1 MKVIFNDII
10 PIKGYIAMCLWPL
23 IFVLSKAKA
32 RYTDVTDNHERIH
45 AEQQKEM
52 LAVGLALAA
61 VLALLGCGW
70 WSLLAL
76 PLFLWWYGIEWLVGI
91 IRYRDKGVAYCAIRF
106 EREAYDHERDLQYLK
121 TRKRFAWLR

>member
-1 MKVIFNDII
+1 MRYVYNNFI
-10 PIKGYIAMCLWPL
+10 PFKGYVAMCIWPL
-23 IFVLSKAKA
+23 IFVRSKA
-32 RYTDVTDNHERIH
+32 RYTDTTDNHERIH

-52 LAVGLALAA
+52 LEVGLMLAA

-76 PLFLWWYGIEWLVGI
+76 PLFLWWYGIEWLVGL
-91 IRYRDKGVAYCAIRF
+91 IRYRDKAIAYSSIRF
-106 EREAYDHERDLQYLK
+106 EREAYGHQGDLQYLT